1 MVFFADR
8 MYQLRNEKG
17 TPANSWH
24 RNWMYAAAIQDYE
37 EGKLY
42 PHAITMVDIADFFDV
57 SLDYLMG
64 RTECRE
70 INKIKLN
77 QTRYRGNEVNGNGSY
92 QAAGRAGFPADCS
105 RRGG

>member
-1 MVFFADR
+1 MSIVCFSD
-8 MYQLRNEKG
+8 MKYQLRIDKVFTLEQLASELG
-17 TPANSWH
+17 CMP
-24 RNWMYAAAIQDYE
+24 RQIQDYE

-70 INKIKLN
+70 INKIK
-77 QTRYRGNEVNGNGSY
+77 
-92 QAAGRAGFPADCS
+92 
-105 RRGG
+105 

>member
-17 TPANSWH
+17 YTREQLASELGCMP
-24 RNWMYAAAIQDYE
+24 RQIQDYE

-64 RTECRE
+64 RTESRE
-70 INKIKLN
+70 INKIK
-77 QTRYRGNEVNGNGSY
+77 
-92 QAAGRAGFPADCS
+92 
-105 RRGG
+105 

>member
-1 MVFFADR
+1 MPR
-8 MYQLRNEKG
+8 Q
-17 TPANSWH
+17 
-24 RNWMYAAAIQDYE
+24 IQDYE

-70 INKIKLN
+70 INKIK
-77 QTRYRGNEVNGNGSY
+77 
-92 QAAGRAGFPADCS
+92 
-105 RRGG
+105 

>member
-17 TPANSWH
+17 YTREQLASELGCMP
-24 RNWMYAAAIQDYE
+24 RQIQDYE

-70 INKIKLN
+70 INKSNKSN
-77 QTRYRGNEVNGNGSY
+77 KMQRKRGEREWELSSCWTS
-92 QAAGRAGFPADCS
+92 RFPS
-105 RRGG
+105 

>member
-17 TPANSWH
+17 YTREQLASELGCMP
-24 RNWMYAAAIQDYE
+24 RQIQDYE

-70 INKIKLN
+70 INKIKSN
-77 QTRYRGNEVNGNGSY
+77 KMQRKRGEREWELSSCWTS
-92 QAAGRAGFPADCS
+92 RFPS
-105 RRGG
+105 